1 MPFSNSK
8 TIGNYAENELLKYSG
23 LQVKRIFCISSGS
36 LNISVI
42 LHPKIGRNLVSKH
55 IQVQTRKS
63 WRSYRSG
70 FHCYYCYTVSKN
82 LFLLLCCFYK
92 VFTALKKP
100 ILFLRCFY
108 YIAAP
113 AKFLLLL
120 LFQQCWRNSKSDVEN
135 LWLWL
140 YIRYIRC
147 KSDVVIHLIGM
158 IICIIQMWKL
168 IWFEY
173 YKCKSEVEIHF
184 IRILKRVN

>member
-1 MPFSNSK
+1 M
-8 TIGNYAENELLKYSG
+8 G
-23 LQVKRIFCISSGS
+23 LWK
-36 LNISVI
+36 
-42 LHPKIGRNLVSKH
+42 
-55 IQVQTRKS
+55 TRKS

-158 IICIIQMWKL
+158 IICIIQMWKF
-168 IWFEY
+168 IWLEY

-184 IRILKRVN
+184 IRITKICDITKFEVNLLVMLLVMLVQVCLCLLLYA